1 MGARAAFFDL
11 DRTLLATSSALVLHG
26 ALAAA
31 GVVGDR
37 SLPGSSLLLGVY
49 NRFGETAPSMAL
61 ARAAVVGARG
71 KALGDMVAAAEQAA
85 PHLEALIAPRARMLV
100 EEQRRQGRL
109 LVMATTTPEHLVKPL
124 AKRLGFDDVV
134 ATRYATRVCA
144 DGVARF
150 TGRLDGGF
158 VWGAGKLHAVRR
170 WARASQVHLGDCAAF
185 SDSIYDL
192 ALLSSV
198 GEACAVNPDIRLAPI
213 AHLRRWRVVNLDA
226 PAGVP
231 KAFGVEP
238 LDAVKVVLP
247 CFAAGFARFDISG
260 IENIPRGGPAIVA
273 ANHRSYF
280 DPVAYGLAVLGA
292 GRYPRGLAKKEL
304 FDAPV
309 LGKLLETVGAIR
321 VDREGKSGDAYEQ
334 ALRALEAGEV
344 VVIAPQATIPRG
356 EAFFDA
362 ELRGKTGAARLAAAT
377 GAPVLPLGVWGT
389 EFVWPRS
396 SRLPRPS
403 GASRPPLVTVRV
415 GPPVQGIGGVDP
427 ESDTKRIMASIS
439 EMLPPEGRVRRTP
452 SQEELARTFPP

>member
-1 MGARAAFFDL
+1 MGASAAFFDL
-11 DRTLLATSSALVLHG
+11 DRTLLATSSAPVLHD
-26 ALAAA
+26 ALAEA
-31 GVVGDR
+31 GIVSGR
-37 SLPGSSLLLGVY
+37 SLPGTSLLVGLY

-61 ARAAVVGARG
+61 ARAAALGARG
-71 KALGDMVAAAEQAA
+71 KAVSEMIAAAEQAA
-85 PHLEALIAPRARMLV
+85 PRLEALIAPRARMLV

-124 AKRLGFDDVV
+124 ARRLGFDDVV
-134 ATRYATRVCA
+134 ATRYATEVSD

-158 VWGAGKLHAVRR
+158 VWGVGKLQAVRR
-170 WARASQVHLGDCAAF
+170 WAKASQVKLGDCAAF
-185 SDSIYDL
+185 SDSVYDL

-213 AHLRRWRVVNLDA
+213 ARLRRWRVVNLDA
-226 PAGVP
+226 PDGVP
-231 KAFGVEP
+231 KALGVEP
-238 LDAVKVVLP
+238 LDAVKMVLP
-247 CFAAGFARFDISG
+247 CFAAGFARFDVSG
-260 IENIPRGGPAIVA
+260 IENIPPEGPAIVA

-292 GRYPRGLAKKEL
+292 GRYPRGMAKKEL

-309 LGKLLETVGAIR
+309 LGRLLEAVGAIR

-356 EAFFDA
+356 EDFFEP

-389 EFVWPRS
+389 ELVWPRS
-396 SRLPRPS
+396 SRLPRPI
-403 GASRPPLVTVRV
+403 GTSRPPLVTVRV
-415 GPPVQGIGGVDP
+415 GPPVQGVEGIDP

-439 EMLPPEGRVRRTP
+439 ELLPPEGRLRRTP
-452 SQEELARTFPP
+452 SPEELARTFPP